1 MSFEN
6 KQDFIYINDEAIDEI
21 FCSEF
26 TQYVNENKEKIKLT
40 GWEDELP
47 VEQKAKLRDDYA
59 FFITSGHQNGHH
71 IFKQSDVIKLFDVCK
86 NEMGNYLKKY
96 TQLNTLLSG
105 NSYPMNFYNPIMKY
119 HIVSQGGGY
128 HAWHSEWVVSDL
140 LTQSRV
146 LAWHLSLTTHE
157 EEGELEFLY
166 QGRRIAPKAGRM
178 IIFPAAW
185 THVHRGNSIRK
196 NESEKHYLTGWWYI
210 GV

>member
-6 KQDFIYINDEAIDEI
+6 KQDFIYINDESLDEN

-26 TQYVNENKEKIKLT
+26 TQYVNENKEKIEMAGCEEKFPPEKKGT
-40 GWEDELP
+40 
-47 VEQKAKLRDDYA
+47 LRDDYA
-59 FFITSGHQNGHH
+59 FFIISDHLV
-71 IFKQSDVIKLFDVCK
+71 FKESDINLLFNLCK
-86 NEMGNYLKKY
+86 KELGNYLKKY
-96 TQLNTLLSG
+96 THLSTLSSG
-105 NSYPMNFYNPIMKY
+105 NSYRMNFYNPIMKY

-128 HAWHSEWVVSDL
+128 HAWHHEWVVSDP

-196 NESEKHYLTGWWYI
+196 NESQKHYLTGWWYI
-210 GV
+210 GI